1 VRSERMPDP
10 PNDFLTIGK
19 ILKTHGRHG
28 EVSAEVLTDFPDRF
42 DAGAKLL
49 LWDGTAA
56 ESQLLEVSRFHKGRM
71 ILKFAGCDSISTA
84 ELLVGR
90 WIVVPQSA
98 RRPLPAG
105 AVYLSDLIGCA
116 VREGSEALG
125 IVEAIEEAP
134 GAPILLRV
142 RTAEGE
148 LLIPFAEE
156 ICETVDVHQKEIRV
170 RLPEGLR
177 ELNCKAATSAGPQ
190 QTAVSR
196 RSRRS

>member
-1 VRSERMPDP
+1 
-10 PNDFLTIGK
+10 
-19 ILKTHGRHG
+19 
-28 EVSAEVLTDFPDRF
+28 LTDFPDRY
-42 DAGAKLL
+42 DTGARLL
-49 LWDGTAA
+49 LWDGAA
-56 ESQLLEVSRFHKGRM
+56 ESRLVEVSRFHKGRM
-71 ILKFAGCDSISTA
+71 ILKFAGCDSISSA

-105 AVYLSDLIGCA
+105 AVYLADLVGCT

-125 IVEAIEEAP
+125 IVEAIEETP

-142 RTAEGE
+142 GTAQGE

-156 ICETVDVHQKEIRV
+156 ICQTVDVTKKEIRV

-177 ELNCKAATSAGPQ
+177 ELNSEVAASVGPQ
-190 QTAVSR
+190 RQPQTGVSR